1 MKSRILMAGVALM
14 VVFSACKTTKT
25 VSSTPVPVKQEKPD
39 GLTALLGN
47 VKANQP
53 QFTTAN
59 VNKMSMELALGDRTV
74 NVSASARI
82 RKDSAIYVSFQVFGL
97 EVFKTEMTTDSM
109 RVFDKMGRRYYV
121 ADYGFLSRQ
130 FGVNVDFYSLQSLLT
145 AQFFCA
151 GQAVPSTEGC
161 SLNDSGQGTSEILYH
176 NDKLEQTTRISAQK
190 MISAVLL
197 KAAEKNYTMETTYSD
212 YAAVSGVNF
221 PKEIS
226 ILAGND
232 QTKISCKISIL
243 KAEFNTPLKFQPLAT
258 DKYTRGDINHMLK
271 KF

>member
-1 MKSRILMAGVALM
+1 MKSRLLIAGIVLM
-14 VVFSACKTTKT
+14 VTFSACKTTKT
-25 VSSTPVPVKQEKPD
+25 VSTQTVPVKQEKTDEP
-39 GLTALLGN
+39 LRLIEA
-47 VKANQP
+47 VKNNQP

-121 ADYGFLSRQ
+121 TDYGFLSRQ
-130 FGVNVDFYSLQSLLT
+130 FGVDVDFYSLQSLLT
-145 AQFFCA
+145 AQFFCV
-151 GQAVPSTEGC
+151 GKPVPSSDGC
-161 SLNDSGQGTSEILYH
+161 SLNDSGQGTSEILFH
-176 NDKLEQTTRISAQK
+176 GPKLEQTTRISAQK
-190 MISAVLL
+190 LITAVLL
-197 KAAEKNYTMETTYSD
+197 KAAEKNYTMETTYAD
-212 YAAVSGVNF
+212 YGVVNGVNF

-243 KAEFNTPLKFQPLAT
+243 KVEFNTPLKFQPLAT
-258 DKYTRGDINHMLK
+258 EKYSRGDINHMLK